1 MSDGREYPC
10 APGASHR
17 DTETRR
23 SHSDEPVGVIR
34 TVGYPMTATTARSLS
49 HNPVRLSVLLLP
61 VMRLVFKTTDG
72 VVEPGSTRADG
83 SDVSVAST
91 HRFRDGRIP
100 CIRASCH
107 VGVFPKFPAD
117 GRQGSKQSFGPVL
130 SVGRP
135 PARRAGP
142 FGHPGAQF

>member
-34 TVGYPMTATTARSLS
+34 TVGYPMIATTARSLS

-91 HRFRDGRIP
+91 HRFRDRRNRWERRWVEGFGR
-100 CIRASCH
+100 
-107 VGVFPKFPAD
+107 
-117 GRQGSKQSFGPVL
+117 GRLLCRRVSFGSFSRHL
-130 SVGRP
+130 M
-135 PARRAGP
+135 
-142 FGHPGAQF
+142 